1 MTTLAAFIGGWELL
15 LITVVLGGMMVVPLL
30 IVGIVLF
37 VVNRQK
43 KNGLPPVHPS
53 QPAVRQ
59 TQEAL

>member
-15 LITVVLGGMMVVPLL
+15 LITVVLGGMIVVPLL

-43 KNGLPPVHPS
+43 KNALPPVHPS
-53 QPAVRQ
+53 QSAARP

>member
-1 MTTLAAFIGGWELL
+1 MITLAAFIGGWEL
-15 LITVVLGGMMVVPLL
+15 LL

-43 KNGLPPVHPS
+43 KNALPPVHPS
-53 QPAVRQ
+53 QPAARQ